1 MRDGTITGTV
11 TVPLTFNVGTN
22 VGIGYH
28 KVRTWEVDDMA
39 FNNATWL
46 DVTAQRAF
54 NVDYTNDLNFAI
66 QVNITVNL
74 WDTSTYVMTTLLV
87 DGVVVG
93 GGRVDIKSGDGQSS
107 ATLTAIV
114 PAKSKYRLV
123 QGNGASIGTWAELG
137 RR

>member
-1 MRDGTITGTV
+1 
-11 TVPLTFNVGTN
+11 
-22 VGIGYH
+22 
-28 KVRTWEVDDMA
+28 MA

-66 QVNITVNL
+66 QVNITIHV
-74 WDTSTYVMTTLLV
+74 WDTSGYALTSLLV
-87 DGVVVG
+87 DGVAVG
-93 GGRVDIKSGDGQSS
+93 GGRIDVSSGIGQTST
-107 ATLTAIV
+107 TLSAIV

-123 QGNGASIGTWAELG
+123 QGSGVSVGTWAELG